1 VGFLFFTTEVPK
13 SGTER
18 KRRKRKKLE
27 MNTTNNLTTKF
38 ARKTRFEVAPV
49 TTVPFR
55 ANQDT
60 ELEQLKATLLRQ
72 LLNGD
77 VTADLNVRLRRAAN
91 EAAALAWLEPYPLLV
106 FPTLLEEKARVA
118 TKQVA
123 QQRKVYQ
130 RSRRLLDAAVNVAP
144 APSGFVDVDID
155 NRDCA
160 KLI

>member
-1 VGFLFFTTEVPK
+1 
-13 SGTER
+13 
-18 KRRKRKKLE
+18 
-27 MNTTNNLTTKF
+27 MNTTLNLTTKF
-38 ARKTRFEVAPV
+38 ARNTRFEVNPK

-55 ANQDT
+55 GTQDT
-60 ELEQLKATLLRQ
+60 ELEQLKARLLRQ
-72 LLNGD
+72 ILAGD

-123 QQRKVYQ
+123 KQRKVYQ
-130 RSRRLLDAAVNVAP
+130 RSRRLLDAAATP
-144 APSGFVDVDID
+144 ATQPPGFVDVD
-155 NRDCA
+155 NRACA

>member
-1 VGFLFFTTEVPK
+1 
-13 SGTER
+13 
-18 KRRKRKKLE
+18 
-27 MNTTNNLTTKF
+27 MNTTYNLPTKF
-38 ARKTRFEVAPV
+38 ARNTRFAVNAM

-55 ANQDT
+55 GNQDT
-60 ELEQLKATLLRQ
+60 DLEQLKVRLLRQ

-123 QQRKVYQ
+123 KQRKVYQ
-130 RSRRLLDAAVNVAP
+130 RSRRLLDVAVDAAP
-144 APSGFVDVDID
+144 QLPGFVEGDID
-155 NRDCA
+155 NRACA